1 MSKIDSVKEF
11 IPLINVISKDD
22 VAVFV
27 FVDGVCV
34 GSSQAQAFK
43 LPIEIGTRLELN
55 DKVHEVQKS
64 GIGVEDIISKEV
76 YGISIKRKMVPI
88 IGENKSVEGVIVSA
102 YEISNLEGVKT
113 SSENLKESLEQTQVG
128 IDDIANGAQSLASL
142 LNNIQSVS
150 QKVGT
155 KVGEASA
162 VVNSIRNNASRSNIL
177 ALNASIE
184 AARAGEAG
192 RGFAVV
198 ANEMGKLAQMSG
210 ESAKQINDTLT
221 EMFESLR
228 EVTEQVEGANDV
240 ASVQAAAVEEITATL
255 SNITSAADSLASMAR
270 E

>member
-1 MSKIDSVKEF
+1 MSKVDRLKEL
-11 IPLINVISKDD
+11 IPIINSISRND
-22 VAVFV
+22 VAVFI
-27 FVDGVCV
+27 FVNGVCV
-34 GSSQAQAFK
+34 ASAQANEFK
-43 LPIEIGTRLELN
+43 LPIEVGTKLELSN
-55 DKVHEVQKS
+55 KMYEVQKT
-64 GIGVEDIISKEV
+64 GIAIDHTISKEV
-76 YGISIKRKMVPI
+76 YGVPVKGRI
-88 IGENKSVEGVIVSA
+88 APILGEDGNVEGIITCL
-102 YEISNLEGVKT
+102 YENSEQERVKN

-142 LNNIQSVS
+142 LNNIQTVS

-210 ESAKQINDTLT
+210 ESAKKINDTLT

-255 SNITSAADSLASMAR
+255 SNITNAAEALAALAH

>member
-1 MSKIDSVKEF
+1 MNKIDAVKEF
-11 IPLINVISKDD
+11 IPLINAVSRDD
-22 VAVFV
+22 LGVFV

-34 GSSQAQAFK
+34 ESNQAQGFR
-43 LPIEIGTRLELN
+43 LPIEIGTKLEQT
-55 DKVHEVQKS
+55 DKVYEVQRT
-64 GIGVEDIISKEV
+64 GVATENNLPKEV
-76 YGISIKRKMVPI
+76 YGIPIKRKMVPI
-88 IGENKSVEGVIVSA
+88 LGENKSVEGVMVCA
-102 YEISNLEGVKT
+102 LETSGLESVK
-113 SSENLKESLEQTQVG
+113 SSSKHLRESLEQTQVG

-162 VVNSIRNNASRSNIL
+162 VVNSIRSNASRSNIL

-210 ESAKQINDTLT
+210 ESAKQINETLT

-228 EVTEQVEGANDV
+228 EVTEQVKGANDV
-240 ASVQAAAVEEITATL
+240 ASVQASAVEDITATL
-255 SNITSAADSLASMAR
+255 SNITNAAEALSTIAKG
-270 E
+270 